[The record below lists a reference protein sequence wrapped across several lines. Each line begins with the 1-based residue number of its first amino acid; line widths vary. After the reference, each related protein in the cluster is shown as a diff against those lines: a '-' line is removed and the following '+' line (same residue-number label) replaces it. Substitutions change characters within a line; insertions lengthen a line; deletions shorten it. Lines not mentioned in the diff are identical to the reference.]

1 MSQAEVMLNLKLLD
15 MEHVF
20 RLMAISN
27 WSQLQSTRARGSN
40 WKKVMVERLIN
51 FLDKDGRTKETV
63 VYKTDHPMQKQT
75 ANRMNKVCLVDGHRQ

>member
-1 MSQAEVMLNLKLLD
+1 MSQAEVLLNLKLLD

-40 WKKVMVERLIN
+40 
-51 FLDKDGRTKETV
+51 
-63 VYKTDHPMQKQT
+63 
-75 ANRMNKVCLVDGHRQ
+75 